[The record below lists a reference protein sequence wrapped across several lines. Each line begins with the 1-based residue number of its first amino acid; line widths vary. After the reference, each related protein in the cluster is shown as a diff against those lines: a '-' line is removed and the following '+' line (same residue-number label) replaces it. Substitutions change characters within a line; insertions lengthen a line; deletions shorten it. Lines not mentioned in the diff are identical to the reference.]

1 MGEETGTFKRIKVK
15 TLKHTIMLLGLMLF
29 GVSISIAQQCNIFYV
44 SPTGAGAG
52 TQTAPTS
59 LANALASAGPGGL
72 IRMASG
78 TYTLTTELNIP
89 SGVTIEGGFNATT
102 WEKSNYTPTIIRR
115 TNANPVPA
123 PARIVGLQAVNQ
135 SNFTLLDLTINTDDA
150 PGAGVSNYALYLSGC
165 SNYNI
170 IRCKVNVGKGSDGI
184 NGLAGIDGTDGI
196 DGANG
201 GSGDECGPNNT
212 GGGVGGNSGTGGPGG
227 NGGDGGAQGTPDEI
241 DIQVTVWPPSITI
254 DYIEGIY
261 PDGNPGQP
269 GGGTCGGTP
278 GNFGEGN
285 DNLLPAVACGY
296 FGIIGINTGGAVN
309 NGTAGTDGCDGANGL
324 DGTNGVPS
332 FSGGFFQPGD
342 GQNGQDGEVGGG
354 GGGGGGGGAHGG
366 TEPIFQPP
374 CGAGAGGGGGGEGGG
389 FGSGATGG
397 TGGGGSFG
405 IYLNA
410 NGANGNISDCIVTAS
425 APGIGGFGGFP
436 GGYGG
441 NPGYGGVGGGPC
453 GSIGCGGN
461 GGDGGR
467 GGNGGI
473 GGNGAPGVSQD
484 IYEDPAGTSANI
496 TNMNAA
502 VEPQIFLA
510 NTGCSWSDITYTT
523 NATGLVNWYFDG
535 GSMPLAAQ
543 GQTVTTQYSN
553 LGLHTITLMVN
564 GVPYIFTN
572 FANLVNDGTPYLPTI
587 QSNADSICPG
597 TNASFTSSYNAVSYE
612 WHFGGGAT
620 PDSQVGPNLQ
630 TVNATFPNEGTY
642 YVTLQTTS
650 ACCGKSKIDTFVV
663 VVVPVLQPQV
673 YISSTNNNLCGQE
686 TVTFGAIAVNGG
698 SAPTFNWQLNGA
710 NVGTGSTYT
719 NATLV
724 DGDQIVCQMTSNYQ
738 CPQPNPVSSLP
749 ITISAHPI
757 PQLTCNV
764 SAAYL
769 GGNTTFG
776 TNITVGTAPYEYF
789 WTFGDG
795 GSSTDENA
803 THVYGGTGL
812 YNASVHI
819 TDAFGC
825 EADCS
830 LQVDIILPPVVVA
843 DFTFQQNP
851 QCGTNTVNF
860 SDNSLEGFPTNFQW
874 DFGDGTGLNP
884 GTATPTY
891 TYNSPGIFSV
901 KMVADNGIFSDTV
914 VYPNIVQVWPFPNAN
929 LKANPTVACD
939 SMEVRFFDQSEGA
952 VSWNWDFGDGSTSLT
967 NALQNP
973 PHLFDN
979 AGTYNITLEVTNE
992 FGCTDDTTLFSYI
1005 TINPSPNA
1013 GLSTTDTMVCTTVPV
1028 VFDASSSNPINTIT
1042 EYLWTF
1048 EGGNPDSILSNT
1060 PDGVTVY
1067 DRPGTFDVTLMVT
1080 NNFGCTDTV
1089 TVKDYIDAIPYPEA
1103 SFYPDTTV
1111 LMMPD
1116 TTVQLINTSRYYD
1129 TWQWSYGNGDGS
1141 ARERNP
1147 IAIYPDSGDYTI
1159 TLIVENE
1166 LGCQDTAVVKIKV
1179 YEQETIFLPTAFTP
1193 DGDGLNETY
1202 SPKGRGIKDYEFM
1215 VFDRWG
1221 QTLFR
1226 SKSIKFGWDGTNRN
1240 GDPVPSGIYAYKL
1253 YVEWYTGRTYSTLG
1267 SVSLMK

>member
-1 MGEETGTFKRIKVK
+1 MKA
-15 TLKHTIMLLGLMLF
+15 LKHTLWLLLLIFSGTSLT
-29 GVSISIAQQCNIFYV
+29 VAQQCNIYYV
-44 SPTGAGAG
+44 SPTGNGAG
-52 TQTAPTS
+52 TQSAPTS
-59 LANALASAGPGGL
+59 FTNALATATPGSL
-72 IRMASG
+72 LRLAAG

-89 SGVTIEGGFNATT
+89 SGVTIEGGFDPST
-102 WEKSNYTPTIIRR
+102 WIKSNYSPTIIRR
-115 TNANPVPA
+115 TNANPVPS

-135 SNFTLLDLTINTDDA
+135 SNFTLLDLTITTDDA
-150 PGAGVSNYALYLSGC
+150 PGAGVSNYAVYLSGC

-170 IRCKVNVGKGSDGI
+170 VRCKITAGKGS
-184 NGLAGIDGTDGI
+184 NGIDGLPGIDGADGI
-196 DGANG
+196 DGAAGGPGHECQPTGNG
-201 GSGDECGPNNT
+201 GGP
-212 GGGVGGNSGTGGPGG
+212 GGNSGTGGPGG

-241 DIQVTVWPPSITI
+241 QFGWDNSGWIPIPVIT
-254 DYIEGIY
+254 YVQGIA
-261 PDGNPGQP
+261 PDGNPGLP
-269 GGGTCGGTP
+269 GGGTCGGTG

-285 DNLLPAVACGY
+285 DNLLASADPCAAYLGL
-296 FGIIGINTGGAVN
+296 IGINTAGPVN
-309 NGTAGTDGCDGANGL
+309 NGTAGTDGCDGGDGVDGGNGTP
-324 DGTNGVPS
+324 G

-342 GQNGQDGEVGGG
+342 GQNGTDGEVGGG

-366 TEPIFQPP
+366 TDPIIQPP
-374 CGAGAGGGGGGEGGG
+374 CGTGGGGGGGGEGGG

-405 IYLNA
+405 IYVNN
-410 NGANGNISDCIVTAS
+410 NGANGNISDCMVASS
-425 APGIGGFGGFP
+425 APGTGGFGGFP

-441 NPGYGGVGGGPC
+441 NGGR
-453 GSIGCGGN
+453 GGN
-461 GGDGGR
+461 GGGVMGSIGRGGPGGDGGD

-484 IYEDPAGTSANI
+484 IYEDPAGVSSNI

-510 NTGCSWSDITYTT
+510 NTGCSWSDITYST

-535 GSMPLAAQ
+535 GSLPLSAQ
-543 GQTVTTQYSN
+543 GQSVTTQYSN
-553 LGLHTITLMVN
+553 QGLHSITLMVN

-572 FANLVNDGTPYLPTI
+572 FANIVNDGTPYLPTI
-587 QSNADSICPG
+587 QSNSDTICPG

-698 SAPTFNWQLNGA
+698 SSPTFNWQLNGA
-710 NVGTGSTYT
+710 SVGNGNSYT
-719 NATLV
+719 SSTLV
-724 DGDQIVCQMTSNYQ
+724 DGDQIICQMTSNYQ

-757 PQLTCNV
+757 PQFTCSV

-776 TNITVGTAPYEYF
+776 TNITVGTGPYEFF

-795 GSSTDENA
+795 GSSNDSAA

-812 YNASVHI
+812 YNASVHLI
-819 TDAFGC
+819 DKFGC

-830 LQVDIILPPVVVA
+830 LLVDIVLPPVVVA
-843 DFTFQQNP
+843 DFSYQQNP

-860 SDNSLEGFPTNFQW
+860 TNTSSAGNPVNFQW

-884 GTATPTY
+884 GTANPSY
-891 TYNSPGIFSV
+891 TYNLPGVFSV
-901 KMVADNGIFSDTV
+901 KMVADNGIFSDTIE
-914 VYPNIVQVWPFPNAN
+914 YPNIIQVWPFPDAN

-939 SMEVRFFDQSEGA
+939 SMEVRFFDQSVGA
-952 VSWNWDFGDGSTSLT
+952 TAWDWNFGDGVVNT
-967 NALQNP
+967 LQNP
-973 PHLFDN
+973 PHLYMN
-979 AGTYNITLEVTNE
+979 AGTYNITLSVTNE
-992 FGCTDDTTLFSYI
+992 YGCQDDTTLFSYI
-1005 TINPSPNA
+1005 IINPSPNA
-1013 GLSTTDTMVCTTVPV
+1013 GFATTDTMVCTTVPV

-1042 EYLWTF
+1042 SYLWTF
-1048 EGGNPDSILSNT
+1048 EGGNPDSILSTT
-1060 PDGVTVY
+1060 PDAITSY
-1067 DRPGTFDVTLMVT
+1067 DKPGTYDVELMVT
-1080 NNFGCTDTV
+1080 NTFGCTDTV
-1089 TVKDYIDAIPYPEA
+1089 KVQDYIDAIPYPEA
-1103 SFYPDTTV
+1103 SFYADTTM

-1116 TTVQLINTSRYYD
+1116 TTIQLVNTSRYYNS
-1129 TWQWSYGNGDGS
+1129 WQWFYGNGDGS
-1141 ARERNP
+1141 SRERNP
-1147 IAIYPDSGDYTI
+1147 VAIYPDSGEYTI
-1159 TLIVENE
+1159 TLIIENE
-1166 LGCQDTAVVKIKV
+1166 LGCQDTAEVKIKV
-1179 YEQETIFLPTAFTP
+1179 FEQETIFIPTSFTP
-1193 DGDGLNETY
+1193 DGDGLNEIY
-1202 SPKGRGIKDYEFM
+1202 SPEGRGIKDYEFLI
-1215 VFDRWG
+1215 FDRWG

-1226 SKSIKFGWDGTNRN
+1226 SKSIKFGWNGTNRN
-1240 GDPVPSGIYAYKL
+1240 GDPVPPGIYAYKV

-1267 SVSLMK
+1267 SVNLMK